1 MSIASQKKE
10 PLDLPDRGSHWK
22 YTAQPLCWQREMLDI
37 LFTYTQIFNLTE
49 TGKASVGKASSH
61 WPIKWN
67 CACRVVKKQFK
78 NPDLDFQKVRIQRES
93 FPFTD
98 IQ

>member
-49 TGKASVGKASSH
+49 TGKASTGKASSQLNG
-61 WPIKWN
+61 IVL
-67 CACRVVKKQFK
+67 A
-78 NPDLDFQKVRIQRES
+78 D
-93 FPFTD
+93 
-98 IQ
+98 